1 MTVRRIPR
9 WARGHVNA
17 RPFVPPGRM
26 SAGAFGI
33 ALGVLAYALFG
44 VHDAAIKWL
53 VASVPVWEV
62 VFVRSL
68 AVFVACLA
76 LGRRALVEDALAT
89 PLKGPL
95 LFRGLIT
102 LSAWICYFT
111 AARAL
116 TLAQLLCLYFAA
128 PLMVTILAAPLLGER
143 VTRGRWAAVLVGF
156 AGVLVATD
164 PWGVPFSLPTALVLL
179 AAALWG
185 YGVILMR
192 QIARRERSLLQIT
205 YLNAVF
211 LVGSGLGCLFDW
223 RTPDAGQLVLL
234 LGVALFGGL
243 GQFSLFEAARRA
255 PASVIATVEY
265 SSLLWA
271 FVLGYLI
278 WGDIPGLSVCAGGA
292 LILGAGLLLVAVE
305 RRLSSAARTLSLA
318 ASADHAKGPP

>member
-1 MTVRRIPR
+1 MTLRRIPR
-9 WARGHVNA
+9 WAGGGVNA
-17 RPFVPPGRM
+17 RAPM
-26 SAGAFGI
+26 SAGSLGI
-33 ALGVLAYALFG
+33 ALGALAYALFG

-53 VASVPVWEV
+53 VADIPVWQV
-62 VFVRSL
+62 VFLRSL
-68 AVFVACLA
+68 AVFVACLV
-76 LGRRALVEDALAT
+76 LGRRRLMQDACAT

-102 LSAWICYFT
+102 LCAWICYFT
-111 AARAL
+111 AARSL

-143 VTRGRWAAVLVGF
+143 VTGGRWAAVLVGF
-156 AGVLVATD
+156 VGVLVATD
-164 PWGVPFSLPTALVLL
+164 PWGVPFSLATALVLL

-185 YGVILMR
+185 YGIILMR
-192 QIARRERSLLQIT
+192 QIARRERSLVQIA

-211 LVGSGLGCLFDW
+211 LVGSGIGCLFDW
-223 RTPDAGQLVLL
+223 RTPDAGQIALL

-255 PASVIATVEY
+255 PASVMGTVEY

-278 WGDIPGLSVCAGGA
+278 WGDIPRPAVFAGGA
-292 LILGAGLLLVAVE
+292 VIACAGLLLVAGE
-305 RRLSSAARTLSLA
+305 RRLSSAARALSLG
-318 ASADHAKGPP
+318 ASEHGEGPP